1 MSRHGLRWLEDMLL
15 IRAFE
20 DRVSDL
26 YAQGAFK
33 GTTHLCSGQEAVA
46 VGAAQAAR
54 PGDVMTCTYRGHGHC
69 LAWGMSPEAALAE
82 ILGRATGC
90 CRGRGGTMHLTDLPR
105 GILGSFAIVG
115 AGLPVAAGAAWA
127 AKIRATSQVAFTFFG
142 DGATNIGAFHET
154 LNLAAVWKLPLVFV
168 CENNLYGEY
177 TPLAASTPVADLA
190 ERAASYALP
199 SEIVDGN
206 DIAAVY
212 EAALRARALA
222 VGGGGPTLLE
232 MKTYRQKGHSRG
244 DPGAYRPKDEVATWL
259 GRDPIA
265 RWQTQLIEDGL
276 LDATAQAALAARVS
290 ERIERATAAALAAPL
305 PSADEV
311 ARDVYWS

>member
-1 MSRHGLRWLEDMLL
+1 MGRDPLRWLEDMLL
-15 IRAFE
+15 IRVFE

-33 GTTHLCSGQEAVA
+33 GTTHLCQGQEAVA
-46 VGAAQAAR
+46 VGAAQAAQA
-54 PGDVMTCTYRGHGHC
+54 GDLMTCTYRGHGHC

-90 CRGRGGTMHLTDLPR
+90 CRGRGGTMHLTDLER
-105 GILGSFAIVG
+105 GILGCFAIVG

-154 LNLAAVWKLPLVFV
+154 LNIAAVWKLPLVFV

-177 TPLAASTPVADLA
+177 TPLADSTPVSDLA

-199 SEIVDGN
+199 SEVVDGN
-206 DIAAVY
+206 DVAAVY
-212 EAALRARALA
+212 DATARARTRAA
-222 VGGGGPTLLE
+222 TGGGPTLLE

-244 DPGAYRPKDEVATWL
+244 DPGTYRPKDEVATWL
-259 GRDPIA
+259 SRDPITGWQA
-265 RWQTQLIEDGL
+265 RLLEEGR
-276 LDATAQAALAARVS
+276 LDAAAPAALAARAR
-290 ERIERATAAALAAPL
+290 ERIEAATAAALAAPL
-305 PSADEV
+305 PPADEV
-311 ARDVYWS
+311 ARYVSWS

>member
-1 MSRHGLRWLEDMLL
+1 MSRDPVRWLEEMLL

-33 GTTHLCSGQEAVA
+33 GTTHLCAGQEAVA
-46 VGAAQAAR
+46 VGVARAASA
-54 PGDVMTCTYRGHGHC
+54 GDLMTCTYRGHGHC

-90 CRGRGGTMHLTDLPR
+90 CRGRGGTMHLTDLQR

-127 AKIRATSQVAFTFFG
+127 AKIRATSQVAFAFFG

-154 LNLAAVWKLPLVFV
+154 LNIASVWKLPLVLV

-177 TPLAASTPVADLA
+177 TPLADSTPVADLA
-190 ERAASYALP
+190 ARAASYALP
-199 SEIVDGN
+199 GEIVDGN
-206 DIAAVY
+206 DVAAVY
-212 EAALRARALA
+212 DAASRARAQA
-222 VGGGGPTLLE
+222 ANGGGPTLLE

-244 DPGAYRPKDEVATWL
+244 DPGAYRPREEVATWL
-259 GRDPIA
+259 ARDPIA
-265 RWQTQLIEDGL
+265 RWQARLLKEGV
-276 LDATAQAALAARVS
+276 LDATMQSALAAQVS
-290 ERIERATAAALAAPL
+290 ARIEGATAAALAAPL
-305 PSADEV
+305 PPADEV
-311 ARDVYWS
+311 AHHVYWS